1 MTCCGAG
8 GGGGGVWG
16 GKVEKRG
23 RGKVVVV
30 REGWRGGGEVG
41 GVRTS
46 CIVDVTKLTPHSPD
60 QSRQVDRRDEPAPR
74 REEET
79 HR

>member
-30 REGWRGGGEVG
+30 EEGWRERVG
-41 GVRTS
+41 RW
-46 CIVDVTKLTPHSPD
+46 
-60 QSRQVDRRDEPAPR
+60 
-74 REEET
+74 EESE
-79 HR
+79 RAALSLSLS

>member
-30 REGWRGGGEVG
+30 REGWRGGWG
-41 GVRTS
+41 GGRS
-46 CIVDVTKLTPHSPD
+46 QNEL
-60 QSRQVDRRDEPAPR
+60 
-74 REEET
+74 